1 MQSKTL
7 HEGFLNHLTYSC
19 CRLRLPISRQQFE
32 QAQGEVIQSTEY
44 RIQEFL
50 TRNRELAFTP
60 LELLQAI
67 YPGTVVDPM
76 NDPRQFFVE
85 AALDS
90 LLTKKAVV
98 GKKIMEAGY
107 PAVYFVCT

>member
-1 MQSKTL
+1 
-7 HEGFLNHLTYSC
+7 
-19 CRLRLPISRQQFE
+19 LPISRQQFE
-32 QAQGEVIQSTEY
+32 QIQGEVIQSTEY

-50 TRNRELAFTP
+50 AQNRELAFTP
-60 LELLQAI
+60 LEILQGI
-67 YPGTVVDPM
+67 FPGTVVDPM

-98 GKKIMEAGY
+98 GKKTIEAGY
-107 PAVYFVCT
+107 PVLYFVCS

>member
-1 MQSKTL
+1 
-7 HEGFLNHLTYSC
+7 
-19 CRLRLPISRQQFE
+19 LPISRQQFE
-32 QAQGEVIQSTEY
+32 QTQGEVIQSTEH

-50 TRNRELAFTP
+50 TQNRQLAFTP
-60 LELLQAI
+60 LELLQGM
-67 YPGTVVDPM
+67 YPGTVVDPI

-98 GKKIMEAGY
+98 GKKIIEAGF
-107 PAVYFVCT
+107 PVVYFVGT